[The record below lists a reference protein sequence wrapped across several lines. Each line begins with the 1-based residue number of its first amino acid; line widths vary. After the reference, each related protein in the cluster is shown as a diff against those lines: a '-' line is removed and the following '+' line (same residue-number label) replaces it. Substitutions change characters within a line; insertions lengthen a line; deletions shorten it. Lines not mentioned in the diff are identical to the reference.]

1 MHKEKGLITQGSG
14 DFLGIQLVG
23 VSVIFMFSFS
33 LTYIFFKLVMKRFH
47 MRLSKVEE
55 VLGLDCQED
64 D

>member
-1 MHKEKGLITQGSG
+1 
-14 DFLGIQLVG
+14 
-23 VSVIFMFSFS
+23 MFSFS